1 MSHKRTAI
9 AMASMTLLAS
19 FALAS
24 EQNSAS
30 TTELHQIRPVTVFAS
45 RFEEQATDS
54 LPQTSYITS
63 QEIVKSGASNV
74 SEVLAKVAGLPTR
87 ANLDGSTNAVID
99 MRGYGETADNN
110 VVVLLDGV
118 RISEY
123 EQSAA
128 RTSMIPLEA
137 IDHIEITK
145 TGNSVLYGD
154 GANGGTINIV
164 TKKNLDELT
173 VASAGVASYSG
184 YQSSIYHA
192 NKNGNNNFS
201 LFARQYA
208 SNHYRQ
214 NAEGNE
220 KSLGM
225 NWIHHVASETQLGM
239 RFFVSKEVNELPGA
253 LPLIYLNS
261 SPRQAQVPGYRW
273 DSLVDTNSIT
283 LFGTTKIDRV
293 ELSLDINQRIKQ
305 TSDDYSYNAS
315 SVFSGYAQPGWNQ
328 SYGTSASHANSL
340 AINPRAKI
348 SDFLTSKN
356 TLIVGFDYAKNTKT
370 GDGRKTSA
378 STANQIDFSNYAFHY
393 QTSAYYF
400 RDTLD
405 LTSSDRITLGYRKQ
419 YYSQDKNL
427 YLSNSSSP
435 TPTNYPWQGKDSAS
449 ANEIQY
455 SKTISATLLGF
466 VRYSE
471 NFRIPNID
479 DNSSSAYYDPV
490 TYATIP
496 LVPQK
501 SKDVDIGA
509 NLKTDQYSAEILYF
523 KSNIKNEIG
532 YDPNLGNLNYDPTKR
547 EGFNLRQRLGL
558 AKNVATRLMLKY
570 TNAKFTEGANMGKNT
585 PNVPP
590 VFGNLSFDYSVSQK
604 GQITATTRFSSS
616 RFMSGDFDNSHAKTP
631 GYTVQDLSYFHK
643 EKNWSFAA
651 TLSNVTN
658 KKYADTGIYKATFTA
673 PYQSTVYPNFGRNF
687 SLVGRYTF

>member
-9 AMASMTLLAS
+9 AMASMSLLAS
-19 FALAS
+19 FASAG

-30 TTELHQIRPVTVFAS
+30 TSGLHQIQPVTVFAS
-45 RFEEQATDS
+45 RFEEKATDS

-99 MRGYGETADNN
+99 MRGYGEAADNN

-128 RTSMIPLEA
+128 RTSMIPVEA

-164 TKKNLDELT
+164 TKKTLGELT
-173 VASAGVASYSG
+173 VASAGVGSYSG

-192 NKNGNNNFS
+192 NKVGEDNFS

-208 SNHYRQ
+208 SNNYRQ
-214 NAEGNE
+214 NAEGKE

-225 NWIHHVASETQLGM
+225 NWIHHADSETKLGM

-261 SPRQAQVPGYRW
+261 GTRQAQVPGYRW

-283 LFGTTKIDRV
+283 LFGTTKIERV

-328 SYGTSASHANSL
+328 SYGTSASHANNL
-340 AINPRAKI
+340 AVNPRAKI
-348 SDFLTSKN
+348 SDFLISKN
-356 TLIVGFDYAKNTKT
+356 TLIVGYDYAKDTKT
-370 GDGRKTSA
+370 GNGRKTST
-378 STANQIDFSNYAFHY
+378 TANQIDYSNYAFHY

-419 YYSQDKNL
+419 YYSQEKNL
-427 YLSNSSSP
+427 YLSDSTNP
-435 TPTNYPWQGKDSAS
+435 TPTNYPWQGKDGAS
-449 ANEIQY
+449 AKEIQY
-455 SKTISATLLGF
+455 SKEISATLLSF

-479 DNSSSAYYDPV
+479 DNSSSAYYDPM
-490 TYATIP
+490 TGATIP

-501 SKDVDIGA
+501 SKDIDVGA
-509 NLKTDQYSAEILYF
+509 NLKTDLYSAEILYF

-532 YDPNLGNLNYDPTKR
+532 YDPNQGNVNFEPTKR
-547 EGFNLRQRLGL
+547 EGLNLRQRLVL
-558 AKNVATRLMLKY
+558 TKELATRLTLQY
-570 TNAKFTEGANMGKNT
+570 TNAKFTEGANIGKNT
-585 PNVPP
+585 PSVPP

-631 GYTVQDLSYFHK
+631 GYKVQDLSYFHK
-643 EKNWSFAA
+643 EKNWSLAV
-651 TLSNVTN
+651 TLSNITN
-658 KKYADTGIYKATFTA
+658 KKYTDTGIYHATFTA

>member
-9 AMASMTLLAS
+9 ALASMSLLAS
-19 FALAS
+19 IALAN

-30 TTELHQIRPVTVFAS
+30 TTELHQIQPVTVFAS
-45 RFEEQATDS
+45 RFEEQAIDS

-99 MRGYGETADNN
+99 IRGYGETADNN

-128 RTSMIPLEA
+128 RTSMIPVEA

-164 TKKNLDELT
+164 TKKTLGELT
-173 VASAGVASYSG
+173 VASAGIGSYSG

-192 NKNGNNNFS
+192 NKVGDNDLS
-201 LFARQYA
+201 LFARQYV
-208 SNHYRQ
+208 SDNYRQ
-214 NAEGNE
+214 SAKGKE
-220 KSLGM
+220 KSFGM
-225 NWIHHVASETQLGM
+225 NWIRHVTPETQLGM
-239 RFFVSKEVNELPGA
+239 RFFVSKETNDLPGA

-261 SPRQAQVPGYRW
+261 GTRQAQVPGYRW

-293 ELSLDINQRIKQ
+293 ELSLDVNQRIKQ

-328 SYGTSASHANSL
+328 SYGTSASHANNL
-340 AINPRAKI
+340 AVNPRAKI
-348 SDFLTSKN
+348 SDFLISKN
-356 TLIVGFDYAKNTKT
+356 TLIVGYDYAKDTKT
-370 GDGRKTSA
+370 GDGRKTNA
-378 STANQIDFSNYAFHY
+378 STANQIDYSTYAFHY

-419 YYSQDKNL
+419 YYSQEKNL
-427 YLSNSSSP
+427 YLSDSSNP
-435 TPTNYPWQGKDSAS
+435 TPTNYPWQGKNSAS

-455 SKTISATLLGF
+455 SKALSATLLGF

-496 LVPQK
+496 LVPQT
-501 SKDVDIGA
+501 SKDIDIGA
-509 NLKTDQYSAEILYF
+509 NLKTEQYSAEVLYF
-523 KSNIKNEIG
+523 KSSIRNEIG
-532 YDPNLGNLNYDPTKR
+532 YDPGQGNVNYDPTKR
-547 EGFNLRQRLGL
+547 EGLSLRQRLAL
-558 AKNVATRLMLKY
+558 TKYFATRLNLQFI
-570 TNAKFTEGANMGKNT
+570 NAKFTGGPNIGRDT

-616 RFMSGDFDNSHAKTP
+616 RLMSGDFDNSHAKTP

-643 EKNWSFAA
+643 EKNWSLAA
-651 TLSNVTN
+651 TLSNITN
-658 KKYADTGIYKATFTA
+658 KKYTDTGIYHATYTA